1 MKNTADKRYTIDELR
16 EENRHHTVTH
26 VILWGEIPPDIHNL
40 FSHLTHLRLREMW
53 SSADYA
59 R

>member
-1 MKNTADKRYTIDELR
+1 MRISQNKICTIDELK
-16 EENRHHTVTH
+16 EKSRHHTVTH
-26 VILWGEIPPDIHNL
+26 GVLWDDIPPDIHNL
-40 FSHLTHLRLREMW
+40 FPHLTHLRLREMK